1 MMSYA
6 YQYKFKRIYY
16 VVMCQELLV
25 LIMASECSIC
35 SAPSTTIICSDYI
48 VGSVGMPTILS
59 VDLKCHFEVFATEDL
74 HALNSVN
81 FTLGNSLSKPY
92 CHSSLES
99 SN

>member
-1 MMSYA
+1 MSYV
-6 YQYKFKRIYY
+6 YRYKFKRIYY

-25 LIMASECSIC
+25 LIMAFEWSIC
-35 SAPSTTIICSDYI
+35 SVPSTTIICSDYI
-48 VGSVGMPTILS
+48 VDSVGMPTILS

-99 SN
+99 SD

>member
-1 MMSYA
+1 
-6 YQYKFKRIYY
+6 
-16 VVMCQELLV
+16 MCQELLV

-48 VGSVGMPTILS
+48 VG
-59 VDLKCHFEVFATEDL
+59 KCHFEVFATEDL

-99 SN
+99 SD